1 MKTPREIL
9 FKRHQAVEPKLDSI
23 RQATLAEAFGAADR
37 PKPVRRLAP
46 YRVCR
51 AIWCELIW
59 PCRRAWAG
67 MAALWLMMWGI
78 HVHLSDRQLIEAD
91 ARPGSAPAIWQSIED
106 QREVLAQLLPPAN
119 SPPVELPRRSSPRPR
134 SERLLKWQI
143 SNVGDEVTSLKYL
156 CA

>member
-59 PCRRAWAG
+59 PCRRAWA
-67 MAALWLMMWGI
+67 AWL
-78 HVHLSDRQLIEAD
+78 RF
-91 ARPGSAPAIWQSIED
+91 GS
-106 QREVLAQLLPPAN
+106 
-119 SPPVELPRRSSPRPR
+119 
-134 SERLLKWQI
+134 
-143 SNVGDEVTSLKYL
+143 
-156 CA
+156 